1 MDFYFRGV
9 RCRET
14 LKLTPT
20 KANMAHAQRMI
31 AAIHHEIAIGTF
43 RYSSHFP
50 HSRKAL
56 LFDGHRRSNESIAQE
71 LERYLAL
78 TEPRV
83 AKSTYRDYVSA
94 VSQHLIPAFGN
105 IALCDLTA
113 TQVREWIAGLA
124 ISSKRKNNVLIPLRQ
139 LYAEA
144 YADGRVESN
153 PLTRVKALRVDQNE
167 PDPFRPDERD
177 AILAACLESQH
188 RHLFQFAFWSGLR
201 TGELIAL
208 EWGDVCWER
217 GVVFIRRASV
227 RKELKSPKTRSGERE
242 VKLLA
247 PALEA
252 LLAQRG
258 HSEGV
263 SDRVFLNPRTGQ
275 PWETDGQI
283 RKTAWA
289 HTIRRAGVRY
299 RSPYQTR
306 HTYASTLLSAGE
318 NPMWVANQMGHADW
332 GMIRRRYGRWIP
344 DVDPSAG
351 QRVEAMLARERCDVA
366 VTKGDENVPQPSPTH
381 PNADRPPSRGR
392 ASQVAE
398 SKRSRVVSGG
408 PGGTPPGRGDG
419 GGGGNRTRVRE
430 PSAVGP

>member
-1 MDFYFRGV
+1 M
-9 RCRET
+9 
-14 LKLTPT
+14 
-20 KANMAHAQRMI
+20 M

-43 RYSSHFP
+43 RYSVHFP
-50 HSRKAL
+50 DSPRAS
-56 LFDGHRRSNESIAQE
+56 LFDDQARSKATIAGE
-71 LERYLAL
+71 LERYLAV
-78 TEPRV
+78 TRPRL
-83 AKSTYRDYVSA
+83 ALSTYRDYVSA
-94 VSQHLIPAFGN
+94 VSQHLIPAFGS
-105 IALCDLTA
+105 IGISALMA
-113 TQVREWIAGLA
+113 RQVREWMAGMVA
-124 ISSKRKNNVLIPLRQ
+124 SPKRINNIMIPLRQ

-144 YADGRVESN
+144 YADGRVEAN
-153 PLTRVKALRVDQNE
+153 PLTRVKALRVDQDE

-177 AILAACLESQH
+177 AILVACLEAQH
-188 RHLFQFAFWSGLR
+188 RHLFQFAFWTGLR

-208 EWGDVCWER
+208 EWGDVDWQR

-227 RKELKSPKTRSGERE
+227 RKEVKCPKTRSGERE

-247 PALEA
+247 PAREA
-252 LLAQRG
+252 LVAQRG
-258 HSEGV
+258 YSEGV

-289 HTIRRAGVRY
+289 HIIRRAGVRY

-351 QRVEAMLARERCDVA
+351 QRVEAMLARERCEVA
-366 VTKGDENVPQPSPTH
+366 VTKGDENVPQPSPIHT
-381 PNADRPPSRGR
+381 NADMPPSRAK

-398 SKRSRVVSGG
+398 SKRSKVVSGG

-419 GGGGNRTRVRE
+419 GGGGNRTRVRK
-430 PSAVGP
+430 PSAVGYYMLSPLYCV